1 MVFFQKMFIFKK
13 KEIFRGKMLFCSAKR
28 SRAKYGFFS
37 KKIRTKN
44 VFCKNLN
51 SRIRLFFF
59 FYPHTPSP
67 ETRHDET
74 TKTIR

>member
-37 KKIRTKN
+37 KKKF
-44 VFCKNLN
+44 VQKM
-51 SRIRLFFF
+51 FFV
-59 FYPHTPSP
+59 
-67 ETRHDET
+67 
-74 TKTIR
+74 KI